1 MKIAIIDAD
10 LIGRSKHRFPNLACE
25 KISSYY
31 KELGNEVVLKLD
43 YENLEEYDHVY
54 ISKVFTDTIVP
65 DWISENVNTETGVVN
80 LPEYY
85 YIGGTGFFFDKAPG
99 LPEEIEHHMPDY
111 HLYDEWIESKCVD
124 AEEDTVKQGKV
135 FDRKAYLRKFK
146 EYTDYSI
153 GFMTRG
159 CFRKCPFCVNQKYD
173 RVFLHSPLEEFY
185 DPERKKICLLDDNIL
200 GCPEWKSILNTL
212 IGTGKPFKFKQ
223 GLDERI
229 LTDEKCEMLFNANY
243 DGEYIFAFDNI
254 ADYELIQRKLEMIRR
269 HTDKRIMFYVL
280 SGFESTDVVDIESI
294 FKRIDLLMK
303 YKCLPYIMRYQNKNE
318 TLWKLSEMRGM
329 YISLARWCNQPSLF
343 KRKSFREYSQMNGN
357 EATAR
362 YLAEF
367 EKRYPQIAEKYFD
380 IKWNK

>member
-10 LIGRSKHRFPNLACE
+10 LIGRAKHRFPNLTCE
-25 KISSYY
+25 KISGYH
-31 KELGNEVVLKLD
+31 KELGNEVALKLD

-54 ISKVFTDTIVP
+54 ISKVFTDTPVP
-65 DWISENVNTETGVVN
+65 DWLSENVDMETGMVN
-80 LPEYY
+80 LPEQYH
-85 YIGGTGFFFDKAPG
+85 IGGTGFYFDKAPK

-111 HLYDEWIESKCVD
+111 HLYDGWIESKCVN

-229 LTDEKCEMLFNANY
+229 LTDEKCKLLFNANY

-280 SGFESTDVVDIESI
+280 SGFESTDVMDIESI

-380 IKWNK
+380 MKWNK

>member
-1 MKIAIIDAD
+1 M
-10 LIGRSKHRFPNLACE
+10 
-25 KISSYY
+25 
-31 KELGNEVVLKLD
+31 
-43 YENLEEYDHVY
+43 
-54 ISKVFTDTIVP
+54 
-65 DWISENVNTETGVVN
+65 
-80 LPEYY
+80 
-85 YIGGTGFFFDKAPG
+85 
-99 LPEEIEHHMPDY
+99 
-111 HLYDEWIESKCVD
+111 
-124 AEEDTVKQGKV
+124 
-135 FDRKAYLRKFK
+135 
-146 EYTDYSI
+146 
-153 GFMTRG
+153 
-159 CFRKCPFCVNQKYD
+159 
-173 RVFLHSPLEEFY
+173 
-185 DPERKKICLLDDNIL
+185 DDNIL

-254 ADYELIQRKLEMIRR
+254 ADYGLIQRKLEMIRR
-269 HTDKRIMFYVL
+269 YTDKRIMFYVL

-318 TLWKLSEMRGM
+318 TPWKLSEMRGM

-367 EKRYPQIAEKYFD
+367 EMKYPQIAEK
-380 IKWNK
+380 

>member
-1 MKIAIIDAD
+1 MKKKLRRGWAKMKIAIIDAD

-25 KISSYY
+25 KISGYH

-43 YENLEEYDHVY
+43 YENLEEYDRVY
-54 ISKVFTDTIVP
+54 ISKVFTDTP
-65 DWISENVNTETGVVN
+65 SPKWISENVNTETGVVN
-80 LPEYY
+80 LPEHY

-111 HLYDEWIESKCVD
+111 HLYNGWIESKCVD

-135 FDRKAYLRKFK
+135 
-146 EYTDYSI
+146 
-153 GFMTRG
+153 
-159 CFRKCPFCVNQKYD
+159 
-173 RVFLHSPLEEFY
+173 Y

-212 IGTGKPFKFKQ
+212 TGTGKPFKFKQ

-229 LTDEKCEMLFNANY
+229 LTDKKCEMIFNANY

-254 ADYELIQRKLEMIRR
+254 ADYELIRRKLEMIRR

-280 SGFESTDVVDIESI
+280 SGFESTDIVDIESI
-294 FKRIDLLMK
+294 FKRIELLMK

-318 TLWKLSEMRGM
+318 TLWKQSEMRGM